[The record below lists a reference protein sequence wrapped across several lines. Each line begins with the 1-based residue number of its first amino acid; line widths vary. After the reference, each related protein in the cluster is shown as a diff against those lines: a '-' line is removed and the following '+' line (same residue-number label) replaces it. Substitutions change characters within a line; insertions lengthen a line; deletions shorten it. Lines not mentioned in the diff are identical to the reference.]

1 METIICNTGP
11 IIALSGINQLAILQD
26 IFTRIIVPDSVHQ
39 EILRGGK
46 YFSGLK
52 VYQQTKWIEIMHIQQ
67 PVDPLLLTIL
77 DDGEATVIHLARE
90 LNLKKIL
97 MDERKGRRIAR
108 DAYGLT
114 TIGTVGVMVE
124 AKKMGFLPE
133 IGNLFLEMRK
143 NGYWIHDRIIQA
155 ALQKAGES

>member
-1 METIICNTGP
+1 
-11 IIALSGINQLAILQD
+11 
-26 IFTRIIVPDSVHQ
+26 
-39 EILRGGK
+39 
-46 YFSGLK
+46 
-52 VYQQTKWIEIMHIQQ
+52 MHIQQ